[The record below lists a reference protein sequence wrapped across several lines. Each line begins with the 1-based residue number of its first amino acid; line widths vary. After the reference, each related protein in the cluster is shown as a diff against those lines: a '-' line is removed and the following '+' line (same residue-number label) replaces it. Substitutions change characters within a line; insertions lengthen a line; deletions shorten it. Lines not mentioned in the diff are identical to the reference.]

1 MGVSR
6 REFGKLI
13 GLQALAAP
21 ALILAAGAPGE
32 AAAQAATGAL
42 PHIDPQAPLR
52 RGAFVALLARHFDWV
67 HSSEYADAYKGVQP
81 TFADV
86 KLGDTP
92 YAREIEVALEAGV
105 LGNSEPFF
113 HPAQPM
119 TRTDAAAILGLAFD
133 LPAAEVVALAG
144 REGGKALTGAE
155 GQALLGRILAA
166 RVSPPQALCKPGTTA
181 PRRYVRL
188 HTPTEGATIR
198 YTVTFDGS
206 EPADPSGEAGQVYD
220 FRSDGVLMFVNPLN
234 SATDARLYRLKCVA
248 GKPGLAPSAVR
259 YYEWYIIRPKVGVF
273 EAKLEHPGSAT
284 TPRVYKIH
292 NPAEY
297 FQANVYYIE
306 GSTRGLVFDSGEYS
320 HTKGSVK
327 PLIDSLATKPYD
339 VVLGHIHPDHSEQIY
354 NFTSAGV
361 TLYVAEQEKAA
372 LVASNREDFQSA
384 GKAAIAV
391 AGGHVL
397 DLGNVQ
403 VSVWPIPGHT
413 HGLATILVNQ
423 TGQVYGSDMWG
434 CNRPHTADTTQYQAV
449 KVDLFLS
456 LVLQLIADYERTSTS
471 GHISSVTN
479 AHQETPVGMQCVRN
493 FVQCF
498 QQLIDE
504 GNAAAQ
510 PSIRGGTKGG
520 DRMSLVGDMW
530 RDRNWMAIGPIGK
543 YAAPVDYLTAPTRDY
558 PCNASIDYNQP
569 GGHLKYSVLSHIG
582 IAGGRLVGVD
592 LHWAA
597 PANGAVNRQAGKF
610 DPWTYDYVIQV
621 PAGARSITLTPRAMS
636 NKVQSMRLDGQAIAQ
651 SSSRE
656 VAIVAGQRIVLE
668 ITSPDASATSRY
680 AFTVAVA

>member
-1 MGVSR
+1 MAVSR

-21 ALILAAGAPGE
+21 VIAMGAGAASP
-32 AAAQAATGAL
+32 AAAPAATA
-42 PHIDPQAPLR
+42 PRIDPHAPLP
-52 RGAFVALLARHFDWV
+52 RGAFVALIARHFDWV

-92 YAREIEVALEAGV
+92 HAHEIETALEAAI
-105 LGNSEPFF
+105 LDNAEPFF
-113 HPAQPM
+113 HPGQPL
-119 TRTDAAAILGLAFD
+119 TRADAVKIAGRAFD
-133 LPAAEVVALAG
+133 LPAAEVVTLAG
-144 REGGKALTGAE
+144 SEGGKTLTGAE
-155 GQALLGRILAA
+155 GQALLARITNS
-166 RVSPPQALCKPGTTA
+166 RVSPPQAMCKPGTTA

-188 HTPTEGATIR
+188 STPTEGATIR

-206 EPADPSGEAGQVYD
+206 EPADPSGEAGQAYD

-234 SATDARLYRLKCVA
+234 STTDARLYRLKCVA
-248 GKPGLAPSAVR
+248 SKPGLAPGAVR

-284 TPRVYKIH
+284 APRVWKIH

-327 PLIDSLATKPYD
+327 PLIDTLATKPYD
-339 VVLGHIHPDHSEQIY
+339 VVLGHIHPDHSEQIA
-354 NFTSAGV
+354 NFTSAGI

-372 LVASNREDFQSA
+372 LTASNREDFQSA

-391 AGGHVL
+391 ASGHVL

-403 VSVWPIPGHT
+403 VTVWPIPGHT
-413 HGLATILVNQ
+413 HGLSTILVNQ

-434 CNRPHTADTTQYQAV
+434 CNRPHTADTTQYQSV

-471 GHISSVTN
+471 GHINSVTN

-520 DRMSLVGDMW
+520 DRMSMVGDMW

-543 YAAPVDYLTAPTRDY
+543 YAAPVDYLSAPTRDY

-582 IAGGRLVGVD
+582 IVGGRLVGVD
-592 LHWAA
+592 VHWAA

-610 DPWTYDYVIQV
+610 DPWTFDYVVQV
-621 PAGARSITLTPRAMS
+621 PAGTRSITLTPRAMS
-636 NKVQSMRLDGQAIAQ
+636 NKVQSLRLDGRKIAQ
-651 SSSRE
+651 HSSHE
-656 VAIVAGQRIVLE
+656 LAVVAGQRIVLE
-668 ITSPDASATSRY
+668 ITSPDGSSTSRY
-680 AFTVAVA
+680 GFTVAMA